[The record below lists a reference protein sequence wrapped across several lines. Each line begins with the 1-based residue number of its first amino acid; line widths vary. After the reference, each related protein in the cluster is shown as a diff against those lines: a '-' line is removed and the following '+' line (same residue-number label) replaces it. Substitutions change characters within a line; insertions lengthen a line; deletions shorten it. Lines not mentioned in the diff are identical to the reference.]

1 MLKPGSS
8 VWTTDVCVPVSKLP
22 QLISE
27 TQKDLDTSFLP
38 CPLVGHVGDGNFH
51 VFILFNKEDQKEYNE
66 AKRLN
71 KNLLE
76 RAIKMEGTI
85 SGEHGVGIGK
95 KGFLIQELGDN
106 TVEMMKTIKIAL
118 DPKGLMNPEKVLP

>member
-1 MLKPGSS
+1 MKPNAS
-8 VWTTDVCVPVSKLP
+8 VWTTDVVVPVSKLP
-22 QLISE
+22 DLIAE
-27 TQKDLDTSFLP
+27 TQKDIESSFLP

-51 VFILFNKEDQKEYNE
+51 VFILFDKESEKEHAE

-76 RAIKMEGTI
+76 RAIRMEGSVT
-85 SGEHGVGIGK
+85 GEHGVGIGK
-95 KGFLIQELGDN
+95 KQFLVEELGEN
-106 TVEMMKTIKIAL
+106 TVDMMRTIKLAL